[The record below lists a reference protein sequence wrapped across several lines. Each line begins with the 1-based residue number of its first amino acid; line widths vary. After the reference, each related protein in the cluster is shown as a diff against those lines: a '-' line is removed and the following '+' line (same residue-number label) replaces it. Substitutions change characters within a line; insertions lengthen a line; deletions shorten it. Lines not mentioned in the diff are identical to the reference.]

1 MRILY
6 NAIAFKLWGGEEH
19 IERER
24 GDVDGVNGLKDKREG
39 LIMCVFFTTK

>member
-24 GDVDGVNGLKDKREG
+24 EVTSIGSINSRTRER
-39 LIMCVFFTTK
+39 V